1 MRSGGTVCWAGEG
14 DSNAIPFPRTPILAA
29 ERRTWQAMSFISA
42 QSVFG
47 PRTHYKPAFATT
59 TGRAVKAG
67 AA

>member
-14 DSNAIPFPRTPILAA
+14 DSNAIPFPRTPIPAA
-29 ERRTWQAMSFISA
+29 KRRTWQATSFVSA

-47 PRTHYKPAFATT
+47 LRTHYKPAL
-59 TGRAVKAG
+59 